1 MRTTLTIDDD
11 LLEAAKSLAS
21 QKRIPLG
28 KAVSEL
34 MRKGMQ
40 RASPVGTGKG
50 GFPVFNQPKNARV
63 LTLESVKKAEEEDD
77 ISSRR

>member
-11 LLEAAKSLAS
+11 LLEAAKSLAA
-21 QKRIPLG
+21 QKKIPLG

-40 RASPVGTGKG
+40 RANAVQAGKG
-50 GFPVFNQPKNARV
+50 GFPVFNPPKNSRI
-63 LTLESVKKAEEEDD
+63 LTIESVKKAEEEDD
-77 ISSRR
+77 ISS